1 MSDKQQSQ
9 KDHAGVRVPPPIIFL
24 LPLLAGLAY
33 DSAWALGTLAALGWM
48 LAGGPLVAVGL
59 ALLVASAP
67 RHKKAGTNIEPWKP
81 TTAII
86 DDGIYGYSRNPIY
99 LGMAFVCAGI
109 AVAAGSFAAL
119 VLLIPCLVVIRFY
132 VIGREEAYLEAK
144 FGDEYRDYMSR
155 VRRWI

>member
-1 MSDKQQSQ
+1 MADDTKMQ
-9 KDHAGVRVPPPIIFL
+9 KDHPGVRVPPPVIFL

-33 DSAWALGTLAALGWM
+33 DSAWAAGGLAGTVWMIAGGALILAGLAALI
-48 LAGGPLVAVGL
+48 
-59 ALLVASAP
+59 ASAP
-67 RHKKAGTNIEPWKP
+67 RHKQAGTNIEPWKP

-99 LGMAFVCAGI
+99 LGVALVYAGL
-109 AVAAGSFAAL
+109 AVAGGSLAAL
-119 VLLIPCLVVIRFY
+119 VLLIPCLAVIRFY

-144 FGDEYRDYMSR
+144 FGDEYRNYKTR